1 MRLTYRGNDY
11 EQEPVPLM
19 QMRDSGSVG
28 LYRGHELHFSYPRHV
43 PVPQPVNRLQYRGVA
58 YQTTEAG
65 DLNSMGRVVRP
76 AVRPQARHAIAST
89 HARLVDQQ
97 ELAKVHHQFLME
109 RLQRRLEV
117 ARAKGDDALIRQ
129 LEQEQHQL
137 V

>member
-1 MRLTYRGNDY
+1 MRLTYRGHDY
-11 EQEPVPLM
+11 EQELVPPVE
-19 QMRDSGSVG
+19 MRDSGSVG
-28 LYRGHELHFSYPRHV
+28 LYRGRELHFSYPRHI

-58 YQTTEAG
+58 YRTTETG
-65 DLNSMGRVVRP
+65 EVNSIGRVVRL
-76 AVRPQARHAIAST
+76 AAQPQARRAIA
-89 HARLVDQQ
+89 HAPARLVDQQ
-97 ELAKVHHQFLME
+97 ELAKVHHQYLME

>member
-1 MRLTYRGNDY
+1 MRLTYRGHDY
-11 EQEPVPLM
+11 EQELVPPVE
-19 QMRDSGSVG
+19 MRDSGSVG
-28 LYRGHELHFSYPRHV
+28 LYRGRELHFSYPRHI

-58 YQTTEAG
+58 YHTTETG
-65 DLNSMGRVVRP
+65 EVNSIGRVVRP
-76 AVRPQARHAIAST
+76 AAQPQARRAIA
-89 HARLVDQQ
+89 HAPARLVDQQ

-129 LEQEQHQL
+129 LEQERHQL

>member
-1 MRLTYRGNDY
+1 MRLTYRGHDY
-11 EQEPVPLM
+11 EQEPVPPM

-28 LYRGHELHFSYPRHV
+28 LYRGRELHFSYPRHV

-58 YQTTEAG
+58 YQTTETG
-65 DLNSMGRVVRP
+65 EVNSMGRVVRP
-76 AVRPQARHAIAST
+76 AAHPQAHQAIAHA
-89 HARLVDQQ
+89 HARLIDQQ
-97 ELAKVHHQFLME
+97 ELAKVHHQYLME

-117 ARAKGDDALIRQ
+117 ARAKGDDTLVRQ